1 MSAGEGDYMEKEKEK
16 KTEKFII
23 ERKSTVKGKED
34 SIVAFVVYIPYYE
47 FVDGKKHRKYYN
59 RSFNISDYVS
69 SSKALDA
76 AVRERNHVLPL
87 LKGIEKIPCNNE
99 MEYTADEILAL
110 LPSTMRMIILNEM
123 EKKHEEK
130 GYENHTVQ
138 ELFDKIPDH
147 YSRRQA
153 TYRHMGFQYKK
164 YIKEDFADKLI
175 TDITV
180 ADVMKSLNA
189 CAEVCAREYVSKLK
203 SLWGKIFSVALMLG
217 IPVTNW
223 SDVVDLPSSDKH
235 TERSL
240 SEQNITEEDFQK
252 FCEFM
257 SHYGNYA
264 PIQKK
269 QIFRRDIILYMLRF
283 MRFTGVRSAE
293 AKALSRKN
301 INFRNI
307 VMKNDDGIEC
317 TVEVAEVR
325 IESETG
331 STRTEMNTIR
341 ETKTPQS
348 VRTVPVG
355 PEGAKMLRKV
365 LAYHDYDLV
374 FCDYNGG
381 ILTTSLVCGLLA
393 NVSKKCGIKVYTLL
407 MRKSLSADYY
417 AQRVNPAVTKKMMGH
432 KNEEMS
438 LNAYASAS
446 DEDVFEAM
454 MNRKYKQ

>member
-1 MSAGEGDYMEKEKEK
+1 MK
-16 KTEKFII
+16 KEKFII
-23 ERKSTVKGKED
+23 ERKSTVRGKED
-34 SIVAFVVYIPYYE
+34 TTIAYVVLISYNECI
-47 FVDGKKHRKYYN
+47 DGKKHRKHYN
-59 RSFNISDYVS
+59 RSFNVNDYVS
-69 SSKALDA
+69 PAAALRA
-76 AVRERNHVLPL
+76 AIRERDRVLPM
-87 LKGIEKIPCNNE
+87 LKGIENIHYNSQ
-99 MEYTADEILAL
+99 MDYTTDEILAL
-110 LPSTMRMIILNEM
+110 LPSALRMTILNEM

-130 GYENHTVQ
+130 GYMNQTVQ
-138 ELFDKIPDH
+138 ELYDQIADH
-147 YSRRQA
+147 YSRRQG
-153 TYRHMGFQYKK
+153 TYRHWKFQYKK
-164 YIKEDFADKLI
+164 YIQDDFADKLI

-203 SLWGKIFSVALMLG
+203 SLWSKIFSVALMLG

-223 SDVVDLPSSDKH
+223 SEIVDLPSSDKH

-264 PIQKK
+264 PIQRQ
-269 QIFRRDIILYMLRF
+269 QIFRRDVILYMIRF
-283 MRFTGVRSAE
+283 MRITGVRSAE
-293 AKALSRKN
+293 AKAISR
-301 INFRNI
+301 RNI
-307 VMKNDDGIEC
+307 CFHNIDVTGDTGRVI
-317 TVEVAEVR
+317 TVEVADVR

-348 VRTVPVG
+348 VRTVPVN
-355 PEGAKMLRKV
+355 PEGARILREV
-365 LAYHDYDLV
+365 MAYHDHDLV
-374 FCDYNGG
+374 FCDYGGG
-381 ILTTSLVCGLLA
+381 ILPTSVVCSLLG

-407 MRKSLSADYY
+407 MRKSFSADLY
-417 AQRVNPAVTKKMMGH
+417 ANGVNPAVTKKLMGH

-446 DEDVFEAM
+446 DKDAFEAM

>member
-1 MSAGEGDYMEKEKEK
+1 MEKEKEK
-16 KTEKFII
+16 KKEKFII

-59 RSFNISDYVS
+59 RSFNVNDYTS

-87 LKGIEKIPCNNE
+87 LKGIENIPCSSE

-153 TYRHMGFQYKK
+153 TYRHMKFQYKK
-164 YIKEDFADKLI
+164 YIRDDFADKLI

-180 ADVMKSLNA
+180 ADVMKSLNS

-223 SDVVDLPSSDKH
+223 SDIVDLPSSDKH

-257 SHYGNYA
+257 SQYGNYA
-264 PIQKK
+264 PIQRQ
-269 QIFRRDIILYMLRF
+269 QIFRRDIILYMIRF
-283 MRFTGVRSAE
+283 MRITGIRSAE

-301 INFRNI
+301 VRFRDTEITDVN
-307 VMKNDDGIEC
+307 GSES

-325 IESETG
+325 IECETG

-348 VRTVPVG
+348 VRTVPVN
-355 PEGAKMLRKV
+355 PEGAKILREA
-365 LAYHDYDLV
+365 LSYHDHDLV
-374 FCDYNGG
+374 FCDYGGG
-381 ILTTSLVCGLLA
+381 ILPTSVVCGLLA
-393 NVSKKCGIKVYTLL
+393 NVSDKCGIKVYTLL
-407 MRKSLSADYY
+407 MRKAFSADLY
-417 AQRVNPAVTKKMMGH
+417 ANGVNPAVTKKLMGH

-454 MNRKYKQ
+454 MNRKYKK